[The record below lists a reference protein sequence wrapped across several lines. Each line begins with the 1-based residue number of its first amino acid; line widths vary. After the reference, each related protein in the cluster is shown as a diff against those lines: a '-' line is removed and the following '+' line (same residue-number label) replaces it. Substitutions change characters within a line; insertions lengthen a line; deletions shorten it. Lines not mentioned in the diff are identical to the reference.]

1 MRFVDF
7 LKATVMLSGGGATA
21 LAILTVVS
29 GANDDDDKVV
39 LYMAAW
45 WVVATLVGSFIGRRK
60 EPSPQIA
67 ELLANSTTATMM
79 PEISPASVLLNRL
92 WPLLVAVLISA
103 GLSFLAPQIPGIAT
117 GFAIIWALAWRHQDK
132 AVVAIEERDGLVFFV
147 RKTAFYK
154 PMSLERMPGLR
165 REIPT

>member
-7 LKATVMLSGGGATA
+7 LKATVMLSGAGATT

-29 GANDDDDKVV
+29 GTNDQDDKVV

-45 WVVATLVGSFIGRRK
+45 WIVATLIGSFIGRRK
-60 EPSPQIA
+60 APSTQIA
-67 ELLANSTTATMM
+67 DLLANSSTATMM
-79 PEISPASVLLNRL
+79 PEIGPASVLLNRL
-92 WPLLVAVLISA
+92 WPLLVAVLLSA

-132 AVVAIEERDGLVFFV
+132 AVLAIEERDGAVFFV
-147 RKTAFYK
+147 QKTAFYK
-154 PMSLERMPGLR
+154 PMSLERMPGFK
-165 REIPT
+165 REVPT